1 MKPRTAEISELAW
14 RAFIRTTGLFRNRMD
29 PYFAKFGISAAQ
41 WGVLRALQRAEAQGL
56 ERLRL
61 TDLGQRLLV
70 KPPSVTS
77 LIDRLERS
85 GLVARQAAHD
95 DQRAKLLNLTPA
107 GRQLVARVLE
117 GHPGQ
122 VRAIMGG
129 LTESEQHQLHHLM
142 ERLAAH
148 LEATDS
154 PAPDRDQAKAP

>member
-1 MKPRTAEISELAW
+1 MKQRPAEISELAW
-14 RAFIRTTGLFRNRMD
+14 RAFIRTTGLFRNRME

-41 WGVLRALQRAEAQGL
+41 WGVLRALQRAEAEGV

-61 TDLGQRLLV
+61 TDLGRRLLV

-77 LIDRLERS
+77 IIDRLERN
-85 GLVARQAAHD
+85 GLVARQAARD

-117 GHPGQ
+117 KHPSQ
-122 VRAIMGG
+122 IRAILGG
-129 LTESEQHQLHHLM
+129 LTETEQHQLYHLM

-148 LEATDS
+148 LETLDS
-154 PAPDRDQAKAP
+154 PEIDREQVQAP